1 MKATLHE
8 CKLTSPKSLKIY
20 DKQLKLQDSNMKLT
34 KSKLKKIIQEEKL
47 KLTNEAWTPADA
59 GAAAAKADA
68 RGPDFGY
75 LQRMWTNAAN
85 DLLAVSDS
93 ASQMGL
99 ADSGN
104 YDDTDLYQDMS
115 DLVEKAFKIGEAL
128 EDRASAEK

>member
-1 MKATLHE
+1 
-8 CKLTSPKSLKIY
+8 
-20 DKQLKLQDSNMKLT
+20 MKLT

-85 DLLAVSDS
+85 NLDAVLTS
-93 ASQMGL
+93 ASGMGL
-99 ADSGN
+99 ADSDD
-104 YDDTDLYQDMS
+104 YDDTDLYQDMN
-115 DLVEKAFKIGEAL
+115 DLVKKAFEVGEAL
-128 EDRASAEK
+128 QRVSGKK